1 MSLVLQP
8 PDAVSV
14 AAAASSSE
22 SYTSSPPDYMTV
34 LFHLL
39 CGCAIPYHPEHADP
53 SPSAAPRVYS
63 LSDDEQ
69 SLLKDDRVWMG
80 LIRMVKDRDAE
91 MELTRVSQAT
101 QSTLTTPHPTE
112 KHLNLP
118 TPSPTLRFAD

>member
-1 MSLVLQP
+1 
-8 PDAVSV
+8 V

-80 LIRMVKDRDAE
+80 LVRMVKDRDAE

-101 QSTLTTPHPTE
+101 HKAHSQSLMKGHAHIP
-112 KHLNLP
+112 
-118 TPSPTLRFAD
+118 